1 MPCSICGFKLYLSSY
16 EGHKKPLNL
25 MTWLYFII
33 QQEYL
38 GDFYRS
44 FEYFLEVLTLLKN
57 GNFYSYDM
65 EKKDLRNF
73 LKHIVKIVTMLK
85 ILLNTSTNLK

>member
-1 MPCSICGFKLYLSSY
+1 
-16 EGHKKPLNL
+16 

-44 FEYFLEVLTLLKN
+44 FECFLEVLTLLKN
-57 GNFYSYDM
+57 ENFYSYDM

>member
-1 MPCSICGFKLYLSSY
+1 
-16 EGHKKPLNL
+16 

-38 GDFYRS
+38 GDFYCS

-57 GNFYSYDM
+57 ENFYSYDM
-65 EKKDLRNF
+65 EKKDLTNF

>member
-1 MPCSICGFKLYLSSY
+1 MRAT
-16 EGHKKPLNL
+16 KKPLNL

-57 GNFYSYDM
+57 ENFYSYDM

>member
-1 MPCSICGFKLYLSSY
+1 
-16 EGHKKPLNL
+16 

-57 GNFYSYDM
+57 ENFYSYDM
-65 EKKDLRNF
+65 EKKDLTNF

>member
-1 MPCSICGFKLYLSSY
+1 MRATQKR
-16 EGHKKPLNL
+16 LNL

-57 GNFYSYDM
+57 ENFYSYDM

>member
-1 MPCSICGFKLYLSSY
+1 
-16 EGHKKPLNL
+16 

-38 GDFYRS
+38 GDFYHS

-57 GNFYSYDM
+57 ENFYFYDM

>member
-1 MPCSICGFKLYLSSY
+1 
-16 EGHKKPLNL
+16 

-38 GDFYRS
+38 GDFYHS
-44 FEYFLEVLTLLKN
+44 FEYFLEVLTLLEN
-57 GNFYSYDM
+57 ENFYSYDM
-65 EKKDLRNF
+65 EKKDLTNF

>member
-1 MPCSICGFKLYLSSY
+1 
-16 EGHKKPLNL
+16 

-57 GNFYSYDM
+57 ENFHSYDM

>member
-1 MPCSICGFKLYLSSY
+1 MRATQ
-16 EGHKKPLNL
+16 KPLNL

-57 GNFYSYDM
+57 ENFYSYDM

>member
-1 MPCSICGFKLYLSSY
+1 MKATQ
-16 EGHKKPLNL
+16 KPLNL

-57 GNFYSYDM
+57 ENFYSYDM